1 MASNT
6 HKRQKTSHTKVFSP
20 VFSPVFLPVIDKIKE
35 INAKIEK
42 ITIEIPTLVAARN
55 KQTTTECK
63 YGSKCYQTNYDHLS
77 SFSHQDKYLS
87 SIKVNIA
94 MFKDDI
100 DTLLELIYDVY
111 NRGVEEE
118 RKQNKNLFDND
129 WGVVAKEYLKGAIFE
144 YIDPIANTRRFFPE
158 NTIYFYLLATLHNN
172 MPTYAARGDDAYRQ
186 FLIILLTRMEEMGD
200 ATGLY
205 QMTPSEYNAL
215 FTPFYFSNDGEK
227 IIGVNKEP
235 NGFVSLSNT
244 SLLAGLQILRD
255 KLLREKS
262 LVGGRKRKS
271 IRRTRRRA
279 TRRATV
285 RRAKRCK

>member
-1 MASNT
+1 MSCFQV
-6 HKRQKTSHTKVFSP
+6 K
-20 VFSPVFLPVIDKIKE
+20 
-35 INAKIEK
+35 
-42 ITIEIPTLVAARN
+42 PT
-55 KQTTTECK
+55 
-63 YGSKCYQTNYDHLS
+63 HLS
-77 SFSHQDKYLS
+77 SFSHPDNTTYLS
-87 SIKVNIA
+87 NIKTNIDFYA
-94 MFKDDI
+94 VDMND
-100 DTLLELIYDVY
+100 LLELIYKVY
-111 NRGVEEE
+111 
-118 RKQNKNLFDND
+118 KSDINLFDNV
-129 WGVVAKEYLKGAIFE
+129 WGSIARNYLKGATM
-144 YIDPIANTRRFFPE
+144 PIPVAQSQQRFFPE